1 MRFIPVDVFAYLL
14 SDLKSLSD
22 TLTNTQT
29 DARTRTHKCTH
40 THAVKAHFLPLLFS
54 LPLSQ
59 TLIHNPAVLIRQN

>member
-29 DARTRTHKCTH
+29 DARTRTHKRTH
-40 THAVKAHFLPLLFS
+40 THAVKAHF